1 MGKITTVYLAIVTL
15 TLLLISTTVHAENTV
30 TSTVTGTTTVDRTPP
45 TASAPN
51 VMINNQDVC
60 STGTSAAIQTQ
71 IFGIAGGTTIRDL
84 NCERLK
90 LSRSLYGMGMK
101 VAAVSLLCQDA
112 RVFNAMEMAGT
123 PCPFKGKIGIEAA
136 KAWAENP
143 EKRPD
148 YEEWLKEHEL
158 ENTEKEWNNLY
169 KKEIERRKQAFQPH
183 MCITCFREL
192 TDQTHT
198 WFDIPLPT
206 NQKKVIYKE
215 TKVVRN
221 HESKN

>member
-1 MGKITTVYLAIVTL
+1 MRILFFILCFVLVFSAISSANGADT
-15 TLLLISTTVHAENTV
+15 NTV
-30 TSTVTGTTTVDRTPP
+30 SSTVVTNNTPP

-158 ENTEKEWNNLY
+158 ENTEKEWNNN
-169 KKEIERRKQAFQPH
+169 KK
-183 MCITCFREL
+183 
-192 TDQTHT
+192 T
-198 WFDIPLPT
+198 WGVGLGSLAMLLFLL
-206 NQKKVIYKE
+206 
-215 TKVVRN
+215 
-221 HESKN
+221 

>member
-1 MGKITTVYLAIVTL
+1 MINISITRAKRDQVKNKVLIILLA
-15 TLLLISTTVHAENTV
+15 LLVSLGATSALAETNTV
-30 TSTVTGTTTVDRTPP
+30 TSTVTGTTTVDKTPP

-60 STGTSAAIQTQ
+60 STGTSAAVQTQ

-84 NCERLK
+84 ICERLI

-112 RVFNAMEMAGT
+112 RVFEAMEMAGT
-123 PCPFKGKIGIEAA
+123 PCPYKGKIGIEAA

-148 YEEWLKEHEL
+148 YDKWLKENDL
-158 ENTEKEWNNLY
+158 EAYEKEWKNKATTWATGLGGLALLY
-169 KKEIERRKQAFQPH
+169 F
-183 MCITCFREL
+183 L
-192 TDQTHT
+192 
-198 WFDIPLPT
+198 L
-206 NQKKVIYKE
+206 
-215 TKVVRN
+215 
-221 HESKN
+221 